1 MRGNCDGV
9 GAGAESPLVSRFPV
23 VLHCTII
30 DRPATLESGMT
41 DTDLSSPRVSRRDYV
56 LILLALAMGGFAIGI
71 SEFSTMG
78 LMTQIAQGL
87 QITEPQV
94 GHVISAYALG
104 VVVGAPLLAILGAR
118 WPRRTL
124 LLLLMVFYALGN
136 VASALAPSY
145 HAMLLCRFIAG
156 LPHGAYFGVASLVA
170 ASISPP
176 NQRATA
182 VGRVLLGLSVALLV
196 GNPLATWL
204 GQIVS
209 WRWAYASVSV
219 IALGTVAAVA
229 VLLPPQPEELRQQ
242 PLRELRAFNQ
252 PQVWLA
258 LAIGAVGFSGMFC
271 VFSYLAPTLTAVTG
285 VTAARIP
292 LAMVAFGVGG
302 VLGSIL
308 GGWLFDRMQFRAVP
322 VLLLWSVVVML
333 TFPLAAQSGVWVFVS
348 IVAVGTMGALAPA
361 LQTRL
366 MDVAAEAQTLA
377 AASNHAAFN
386 TANALGP
393 WLGGMAI
400 TAGWGWTSTGY
411 VGAAT
416 ALGGLLV
423 YAAAVW
429 QERHRQRAVLT
440 NC

>member
-1 MRGNCDGV
+1 
-9 GAGAESPLVSRFPV
+9 
-23 VLHCTII
+23 
-30 DRPATLESGMT
+30 MT

-87 QITEPQV
+87 QISEPQV

-118 WPRRTL
+118 WPRRTV

-145 HAMLLCRFIAG
+145 YTMLLCRFIAG

-229 VLLPPQPEELRQQ
+229 ILLPPQPDEPRQQ

-308 GGWLFDRMQFRAVP
+308 GGWLFDRMQFCAVP
-322 VLLLWSVVVML
+322 VLLVWSVMVML
-333 TFPLAAQSGVWVFVS
+333 TFPLAAQSDIWVFVS

-386 TANALGP
+386 TANASGP

-423 YAAAVW
+423 YALAVW
-429 QERHRQRAVLT
+429 QERRQQRSVLA

>member
-1 MRGNCDGV
+1 
-9 GAGAESPLVSRFPV
+9 
-23 VLHCTII
+23 
-30 DRPATLESGMT
+30 MT

-348 IVAVGTMGALAPA
+348 IVAVGTMGALAPP

>member
-1 MRGNCDGV
+1 
-9 GAGAESPLVSRFPV
+9 
-23 VLHCTII
+23 
-30 DRPATLESGMT
+30 MT

-229 VLLPPQPEELRQQ
+229 VLLPPQPEEPRQQ

-440 NC
+440 N

>member
-1 MRGNCDGV
+1 
-9 GAGAESPLVSRFPV
+9 
-23 VLHCTII
+23 
-30 DRPATLESGMT
+30 MT

-136 VASALAPSY
+136 VASALAPGY

-229 VLLPPQPEELRQQ
+229 VLLPPQPEEPRQQ

-285 VTAARIP
+285 VIAARIP

-322 VLLLWSVVVML
+322 VLLVWSVVVML
-333 TFPLAAQSGVWVFVS
+333 TFPLAAQSAVWVFVS

-416 ALGGLLV
+416 ALGG

-429 QERHRQRAVLT
+429 QERHQQRTVLRS
-440 NC
+440 C

>member
-1 MRGNCDGV
+1 
-9 GAGAESPLVSRFPV
+9 
-23 VLHCTII
+23 
-30 DRPATLESGMT
+30 MT

-229 VLLPPQPEELRQQ
+229 VLLPPQPEEPRQQ

-429 QERHRQRAVLT
+429 QERHQQRAVLT

>member
-1 MRGNCDGV
+1 M
-9 GAGAESPLVSRFPV
+9 S
-23 VLHCTII
+23 
-30 DRPATLESGMT
+30 
-41 DTDLSSPRVSRRDYV
+41 DTDLSTPRVSRRDYV
-56 LILLALAMGGFAIGI
+56 LILFALAMGGFAIGI

-87 QITEPQV
+87 QISEPQV

-104 VVVGAPLLAILGAR
+104 VVVGAPLLAIIGAR

-136 VASALAPSY
+136 LASALAPSY
-145 HAMLLCRFIAG
+145 HMMLLCRFIAG

-182 VGRVLLGLSVALLV
+182 VGRVLLGLSIALLV

-209 WRWAYASVSV
+209 WRWAYAAVSV
-219 IALGTVAAVA
+219 LALCTVAAVA
-229 VLLPPQPEELRQQ
+229 ARLPPAPDEPRQQ

-285 VTAARIP
+285 VAPARIP

-322 VLLLWSVVVML
+322 VLLVWSVVVML
-333 TFPLAAQSGVWVFVS
+333 TFPLAAQSGLWVFVS

-423 YAAAVW
+423 YALAVW
-429 QERHRQRAVLT
+429 QERRQRASLAS
-440 NC
+440 C